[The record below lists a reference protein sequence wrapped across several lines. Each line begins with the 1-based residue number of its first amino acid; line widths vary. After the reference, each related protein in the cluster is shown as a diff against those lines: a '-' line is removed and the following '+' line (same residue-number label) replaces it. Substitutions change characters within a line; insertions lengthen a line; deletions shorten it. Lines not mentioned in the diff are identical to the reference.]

1 MARNPFICDCH
12 LRWLNA
18 YLREKQIETSGV
30 RCAGPRRMAKRK
42 FGVLNDRRFRC
53 RSLFNHPLKQNFTFS
68 IQIEWNT
75 NKQHIALN
83 AVYNVRK
90 DVHAMEQLLSVV
102 DYNYTKYQVIFHHL
116 RPFCKDEMMRMM
128 F

>member
-53 RSLFNHPLKQNFTFS
+53 RSLFSILSPKLHHFLFKLDRMEYEQTAYSAQCGIQCPKGCTCDGTTVICRGLQLQEIPNDIPSFT
-68 IQIEWNT
+68 T
-75 NKQHIALN
+75 AL
-83 AVYNVRK
+83 
-90 DVHAMEQLLSVV
+90 
-102 DYNYTKYQVIFHHL
+102 
-116 RPFCKDEMMRMM
+116 
-128 F
+128 